1 MISVWLSFIAIVE
14 FLNSRA
20 LRDNLPYIYGQF
32 LGNLPL
38 TTVVKPPP
46 SPYFWQ
52 FCWGKISIF
61 SRHRGQRDLKSN
73 SRPLRQI
80 ESSRGKNVRSHFPN
94 GFFFLYEHCINCE
107 CCPVPLRI
115 FQWFLASQD
124 TLEVIMSV
132 SQSVSEWHC
141 WTELT
146 DVTLVS
152 EDTYW
157 GLNCC
162 NFGDWWCL

>member
-94 GFFFLYEHCINCE
+94 GFFFCIWTLHKLWMLSSATLN
-107 CCPVPLRI
+107 LSMI
-115 FQWFLASQD
+115 FSVTRRSWSD
-124 TLEVIMSV
+124 NVSESV
-132 SQSVSEWHC
+132 SQW
-141 WTELT
+141 
-146 DVTLVS
+146 VTL
-152 EDTYW
+152 
-157 GLNCC
+157 LNRV
-162 NFGDWWCL
+162 DWCDPGEWRYLLRTLLTRLW

>member
-94 GFFFLYEHCINCE
+94 GKKKKFLILTLHKLWMLSSATPN
-107 CCPVPLRI
+107 LSMI
-115 FQWFLASQD
+115 F
-124 TLEVIMSV
+124 SV
-132 SQSVSEWHC
+132 TRRSWSDNVSES
-141 WTELT
+141 
-146 DVTLVS
+146 VTL
-152 EDTYW
+152 
-157 GLNCC
+157 LNRVDLCDP
-162 NFGDWWCL
+162 GEWRYLLWSLLM